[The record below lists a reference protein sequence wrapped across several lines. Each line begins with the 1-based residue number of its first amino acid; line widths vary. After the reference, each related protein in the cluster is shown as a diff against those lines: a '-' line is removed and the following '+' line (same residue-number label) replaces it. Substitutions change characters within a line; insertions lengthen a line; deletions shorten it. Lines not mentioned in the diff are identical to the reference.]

1 MQLAN
6 KSEGTIEAME
16 KRLTKRNAGPRE
28 KTEFEIMKESKIV
41 ILNASIFDQILLS
54 VQQLKRRIAL
64 HITIE

>member
-16 KRLTKRNAGPRE
+16 KRLTKRNTGPRA

-41 ILNASIFDQILLS
+41 MLFSTLRGSYPTVQVIIIKFLS
-54 VQQLKRRIAL
+54 A
-64 HITIE
+64 

>member
-41 ILNASIFDQILLS
+41 ILNASLFNQIL
-54 VQQLKRRIAL
+54 QLLGQRPA
-64 HITIE
+64 T